1 MYFHKANKWNL
12 LDFLDPCYSLL
23 DVYFS
28 RDLKIG
34 RICQDHLL
42 ITLSFYT
49 EESEAHKD

>member
-1 MYFHKANKWNL
+1 MESVG
-12 LDFLDPCYSLL
+12 FLRSVLFIARCL
-23 DVYFS
+23 FS